1 MKVEWGKLMVSQA
14 SLIYITEQIIFIIL
28 AIAFF
33 FGLYLVSSY
42 IIKYLKRNR
51 HKRLLNST
59 EYLPKEET
67 QTLKQV
73 FYLMNSTEYLPKEE
87 TQTLK
92 QVFYLIIIT
101 LCFVDILYSLVFW
114 SSDDFYRHFIFYDLL
129 VSLIACL
136 AIKKDTLT
144 EKIIIIFLI
153 PLSSLLHSTLDDPAI
168 LLVILLAVHF
178 IGLAYVIKVYYGK
191 FIHFTES
198 NGLGISILLLF
209 GLVFVSFIFT
219 SFAEGKNLLD
229 SLVMVSNAFTSNGYA
244 VLGDT
249 PIGKLNS
256 LFLVWGGYILSG
268 VGTAT
273 LTTALLSRHFN
284 KRFEELEELIKN
296 NNDGNTDDLKKD
308 D

>member
-1 MKVEWGKLMVSQA
+1 MVSQA

-51 HKRLLNST
+51 HKRLL
-59 EYLPKEET
+59 
-67 QTLKQV
+67 
-73 FYLMNSTEYLPKEE
+73 NSTEYLPKEE

-144 EKIIIIFLI
+144 EKIIMIFLI

-296 NNDGNTDDLKKD
+296 NNDENADDLKKR
-308 D
+308 

>member
-1 MKVEWGKLMVSQA
+1 MVSETQLVYMA
-14 SLIYITEQIIFIIL
+14 IQIIYIIL
-28 AIAFF
+28 GIAFF

-42 IIKYLKRNR
+42 ILKYLKRNR
-51 HKRLLNST
+51 HKRLL
-59 EYLPKEET
+59 
-67 QTLKQV
+67 
-73 FYLMNSTEYLPKEE
+73 NSTEYLPKEE

-114 SSDDFYRHFIFYDLL
+114 SSDDFYRHFIFYDVL
-129 VSLIACL
+129 VSLIGCL

-144 EKIIIIFLI
+144 EKIIMIFLI

>member
-1 MKVEWGKLMVSQA
+1 MVSETQLVYMA
-14 SLIYITEQIIFIIL
+14 IQIIYIIL
-28 AIAFF
+28 GIAFF
-33 FGLYLVSSY
+33 FGLYFVSSY
-42 IIKYLKRNR
+42 ILKYLKRNR
-51 HKRLLNST
+51 HKRLL
-59 EYLPKEET
+59 
-67 QTLKQV
+67 
-73 FYLMNSTEYLPKEE
+73 NSTEYLPKEE

-114 SSDDFYRHFIFYDLL
+114 SSDDFYRHFIFYDVL
-129 VSLIACL
+129 VSLICCL

-144 EKIIIIFLI
+144 EKIIMIFLI

-273 LTTALLSRHFN
+273 LTAALLSRHFN

-296 NNDGNTDDLKKD
+296 NNDENADDLKKD

>member
-1 MKVEWGKLMVSQA
+1 MVSETQLA
-14 SLIYITEQIIFIIL
+14 YMAIQIIYIIL
-28 AIAFF
+28 GIAFF

-42 IIKYLKRNR
+42 ILKYLKRNR
-51 HKRLLNST
+51 HKRLL
-59 EYLPKEET
+59 
-67 QTLKQV
+67 
-73 FYLMNSTEYLPKEE
+73 NSTEYLPKEE

-144 EKIIIIFLI
+144 EKIIMIFLI

-296 NNDGNTDDLKKD
+296 NNDENADDLKKD

>member
-1 MKVEWGKLMVSQA
+1 MVSETQLVYMA
-14 SLIYITEQIIFIIL
+14 IQIIYIIL
-28 AIAFF
+28 GIAFF

-42 IIKYLKRNR
+42 ILKYLKRNR
-51 HKRLLNST
+51 HKRLL
-59 EYLPKEET
+59 
-67 QTLKQV
+67 
-73 FYLMNSTEYLPKEE
+73 NSTEYLPKEE

-114 SSDDFYRHFIFYDLL
+114 SSDDFYRHFIFYDVL

-144 EKIIIIFLI
+144 EKIILIFLI

-273 LTTALLSRHFN
+273 LTAALLSRHFN

-296 NNDGNTDDLKKD
+296 NNDENADDLKKR
-308 D
+308 

>member
-1 MKVEWGKLMVSQA
+1 MVSQA
-14 SLIYITEQIIFIIL
+14 SLIYVTEQIIFIIL

-33 FGLYLVSSY
+33 FGLYLISSY
-42 IIKYLKRNR
+42 IIKYLKKNR
-51 HKRLLNST
+51 HNRLLNAT

-67 QTLKQV
+67 H
-73 FYLMNSTEYLPKEE
+73 
-87 TQTLK
+87 
-92 QVFYLIIIT
+92 FYLIIIT
-101 LCFVDILYSLVFW
+101 LCFVDILYSIVFW
-114 SSDDFYRHFIFYDLL
+114 ASDDFYRHFIFYDTI

-136 AIKKDTLT
+136 AIKKDTTT
-144 EKIIIIFLI
+144 EKIIMVFLI

-168 LLVILLAVHF
+168 LLLILLAVHF

-191 FIHFTES
+191 FIHYTES

-244 VLGDT
+244 VLGDS

-273 LTTALLSRHFN
+273 LATALVSRHFN
-284 KRFEELEELIKN
+284 KKFEELEELIKSNNIN
-296 NNDGNTDDLKKD
+296 NNAESSDDLKKD

>member
-1 MKVEWGKLMVSQA
+1 MVSQA
-14 SLIYITEQIIFIIL
+14 SLMYITEQIIFIIL

-51 HKRLLNST
+51 HKRLL
-59 EYLPKEET
+59 
-67 QTLKQV
+67 
-73 FYLMNSTEYLPKEE
+73 NSTEYLPKEE

-284 KRFEELEELIKN
+284 KKFEELEELIKSNNIN
-296 NNDGNTDDLKKD
+296 NNAESSDDLKKD

>member
-1 MKVEWGKLMVSQA
+1 MVSETQLVYLA
-14 SLIYITEQIIFIIL
+14 IQIIYIIL
-28 AIAFF
+28 GIAFF

-42 IIKYLKRNR
+42 ILKYLKRNR
-51 HKRLLNST
+51 HKRLL
-59 EYLPKEET
+59 
-67 QTLKQV
+67 
-73 FYLMNSTEYLPKEE
+73 NSTEYLPKEE

-114 SSDDFYRHFIFYDLL
+114 SSDDFYRHFIFYDVL
-129 VSLIACL
+129 VSLIGCL

>member
-1 MKVEWGKLMVSQA
+1 MVSQA
-14 SLIYITEQIIFIIL
+14 SLIYVTEQIIFIIL

-33 FGLYLVSSY
+33 FGLYLISSY
-42 IIKYLKRNR
+42 IIKYLKKNR
-51 HKRLLNST
+51 HNRLLNA
-59 EYLPKEET
+59 
-67 QTLKQV
+67 
-73 FYLMNSTEYLPKEE
+73 TEYLPKEE

-92 QVFYLIIIT
+92 QVFYLIIFYLIIIT
-101 LCFVDILYSLVFW
+101 LCFVDILYSIVFW
-114 SSDDFYRHFIFYDLL
+114 ASDDFYRHFIFYDTI

-136 AIKKDTLT
+136 AIKKDTTT
-144 EKIIIIFLI
+144 EKIIMVFLI

-168 LLVILLAVHF
+168 LLLILLAVHF

-191 FIHFTES
+191 FIHYTES

-244 VLGDT
+244 VLGDS

-273 LTTALLSRHFN
+273 LATALVSRHFN
-284 KRFEELEELIKN
+284 KKFEELEELIKSNNIN
-296 NNDGNTDDLKKD
+296 NNAESSDDLKKD

>member
-1 MKVEWGKLMVSQA
+1 MVSETQLVYMA
-14 SLIYITEQIIFIIL
+14 IQIIYIIL
-28 AIAFF
+28 GIAFF

-42 IIKYLKRNR
+42 ILKYLKRNR
-51 HKRLLNST
+51 HKRLL
-59 EYLPKEET
+59 
-67 QTLKQV
+67 
-73 FYLMNSTEYLPKEE
+73 NSTEYLPKEE

-114 SSDDFYRHFIFYDLL
+114 SSDDFYRHFIFYDIL

-144 EKIIIIFLI
+144 EKIILIFLI

-273 LTTALLSRHFN
+273 LTTAFLSRHFN
-284 KRFEELEELIKN
+284 KRFEELEELIKSNNIN
-296 NNDGNTDDLKKD
+296 NNAESSDDLKKD

>member
-1 MKVEWGKLMVSQA
+1 MVSETQ
-14 SLIYITEQIIFIIL
+14 LVYLVIQIIYIIL
-28 AIAFF
+28 GIAFF
-33 FGLYLVSSY
+33 FGLYFVSSY
-42 IIKYLKRNR
+42 ILKYLKRNR
-51 HKRLLNST
+51 HKRLL
-59 EYLPKEET
+59 
-67 QTLKQV
+67 
-73 FYLMNSTEYLPKEE
+73 NSTEYLPKEE

-284 KRFEELEELIKN
+284 KRFEELEEMIKN
-296 NNDGNTDDLKKD
+296 NNNDNDSEN
-308 D
+308 

>member
-1 MKVEWGKLMVSQA
+1 MVSETQLVYMA
-14 SLIYITEQIIFIIL
+14 IQIIYIIL
-28 AIAFF
+28 GIAFF

-42 IIKYLKRNR
+42 ILKYLKRNR
-51 HKRLLNST
+51 HKRLL
-59 EYLPKEET
+59 
-67 QTLKQV
+67 
-73 FYLMNSTEYLPKEE
+73 NSTEYLPKEE

-114 SSDDFYRHFIFYDLL
+114 SSDDFYRHFIFYDVL
-129 VSLIACL
+129 VSLICCL

-144 EKIIIIFLI
+144 EKIIMIFLI

-273 LTTALLSRHFN
+273 LTAALLSRHFN

-296 NNDGNTDDLKKD
+296 NNDENADDLKKD

>member
-1 MKVEWGKLMVSQA
+1 MVSQA

-51 HKRLLNST
+51 HKRLL
-59 EYLPKEET
+59 
-67 QTLKQV
+67 
-73 FYLMNSTEYLPKEE
+73 NSTEYLPKEE

-296 NNDGNTDDLKKD
+296 NNDENADDLKKR
-308 D
+308 

>member
-1 MKVEWGKLMVSQA
+1 MVSQA

-73 FYLMNSTEYLPKEE
+73 FYL
-87 TQTLK
+87 
-92 QVFYLIIIT
+92 IIIT

-114 SSDDFYRHFIFYDLL
+114 SSDDFYRHFIFYDVL

-273 LTTALLSRHFN
+273 LTAALLSRHFN

-296 NNDGNTDDLKKD
+296 NNDENADDLKKR
-308 D
+308 

>member
-1 MKVEWGKLMVSQA
+1 MVSETQLVYMA
-14 SLIYITEQIIFIIL
+14 IQIIYIIL
-28 AIAFF
+28 GIAFF

-42 IIKYLKRNR
+42 ILKYLKRNR
-51 HKRLLNST
+51 HKRLL
-59 EYLPKEET
+59 
-67 QTLKQV
+67 
-73 FYLMNSTEYLPKEE
+73 NSTEYLPKEE

-296 NNDGNTDDLKKD
+296 NNDENADDLKKR
-308 D
+308 

>member
-1 MKVEWGKLMVSQA
+1 MVSETQLVYMA
-14 SLIYITEQIIFIIL
+14 IQIIYIIL
-28 AIAFF
+28 GIAFF

-42 IIKYLKRNR
+42 ILKYLKRNR
-51 HKRLLNST
+51 HKRLL
-59 EYLPKEET
+59 
-67 QTLKQV
+67 
-73 FYLMNSTEYLPKEE
+73 NSTEYLPKEE

-144 EKIIIIFLI
+144 EKIIMIFLI

-273 LTTALLSRHFN
+273 LTAALLSRHFN

-296 NNDGNTDDLKKD
+296 NNDENADDLKKD

>member
-1 MKVEWGKLMVSQA
+1 MVSETQLA
-14 SLIYITEQIIFIIL
+14 YMAIQIIYIIL
-28 AIAFF
+28 GIAFF

-42 IIKYLKRNR
+42 ILKYLKRNR
-51 HKRLLNST
+51 HKRLL
-59 EYLPKEET
+59 
-67 QTLKQV
+67 
-73 FYLMNSTEYLPKEE
+73 NSTEYLPKEE

-114 SSDDFYRHFIFYDLL
+114 SSDDFYRHFIFYDIL

-144 EKIIIIFLI
+144 EKIIMIFLI

-273 LTTALLSRHFN
+273 LTAALLSRHFN

-296 NNDGNTDDLKKD
+296 NNDENADDLKKD

>member
-1 MKVEWGKLMVSQA
+1 MVSETQLVYMA
-14 SLIYITEQIIFIIL
+14 IQIIYIIL
-28 AIAFF
+28 GIAFF

-42 IIKYLKRNR
+42 ILKYLKRNR
-51 HKRLLNST
+51 HKRLL
-59 EYLPKEET
+59 
-67 QTLKQV
+67 
-73 FYLMNSTEYLPKEE
+73 NSTEYLPKEE

-114 SSDDFYRHFIFYDLL
+114 SSDDFYRHFIFYDVL
-129 VSLIACL
+129 VSLICCL

-144 EKIIIIFLI
+144 EKIIMIFLI

-273 LTTALLSRHFN
+273 LTAALLSRHFN

-296 NNDGNTDDLKKD
+296 NNDENADDLKKK
-308 D
+308 

>member
-1 MKVEWGKLMVSQA
+1 MVSETQ
-14 SLIYITEQIIFIIL
+14 LIYITIQIIYIIL
-28 AIAFF
+28 GIAFF

-42 IIKYLKRNR
+42 ILKYLKRNR
-51 HKRLLNST
+51 HKRLL
-59 EYLPKEET
+59 
-67 QTLKQV
+67 
-73 FYLMNSTEYLPKEE
+73 NSTEYLPKEE

-114 SSDDFYRHFIFYDLL
+114 SSDDFYRHFIFYDVL
-129 VSLIACL
+129 VSLIGCL

-144 EKIIIIFLI
+144 EKIIMIFLI

>member
-1 MKVEWGKLMVSQA
+1 MVSETQLVYMA
-14 SLIYITEQIIFIIL
+14 IQIIYIIL
-28 AIAFF
+28 GIAFF

-42 IIKYLKRNR
+42 ILKYLKRNR
-51 HKRLLNST
+51 HKRLL
-59 EYLPKEET
+59 
-67 QTLKQV
+67 
-73 FYLMNSTEYLPKEE
+73 NSTEYLPKEE

-114 SSDDFYRHFIFYDLL
+114 SSDDFYRHFIFYDVL
-129 VSLIACL
+129 VSLICCL

-144 EKIIIIFLI
+144 EKIIMIFLI

-273 LTTALLSRHFN
+273 LTAALLSRHFN
-284 KRFEELEELIKN
+284 KRFEELKELIKN
-296 NNDGNTDDLKKD
+296 NNDENADDLKKD

>member
-1 MKVEWGKLMVSQA
+1 MVSQA

-51 HKRLLNST
+51 HKRLL
-59 EYLPKEET
+59 
-67 QTLKQV
+67 
-73 FYLMNSTEYLPKEE
+73 NSTEYLPKEE

-273 LTTALLSRHFN
+273 LTAALLSRHFN

-296 NNDGNTDDLKKD
+296 NNDENADDLKKD

>member
-1 MKVEWGKLMVSQA
+1 MVSQA
-14 SLIYITEQIIFIIL
+14 GLIYITEQIIVIIL
-28 AIAFF
+28 AILFF
-33 FGLYLVSSY
+33 FGLYIVSSY

-51 HKRLLNST
+51 HNRLLNAT

-67 QTLKQV
+67 
-73 FYLMNSTEYLPKEE
+73 NATEYLPKEE

-114 SSDDFYRHFIFYDLL
+114 ASDDFYRHFIFYDVL

-144 EKIIIIFLI
+144 EKVIMVFLI

-244 VLGDT
+244 VLGDS
-249 PIGKLNS
+249 PIGKMNS

-284 KRFEELEELIKN
+284 KRFEELEEMIKN
-296 NNDGNTDDLKKD
+296 NNNDNDSEN
-308 D
+308 